1 MKVAHVAAVASL
13 GAVLCL
19 GAAEPPPAAAAD
31 GAGEFAAFAE
41 EFDLSGAKKVSDPL
55 IGYNRIMYRVNDKIY
70 FWGLRPLARGYA
82 KVTPEPV
89 RLAIGRCFR
98 NLGFPG
104 RLVNSLLQGK
114 FKRSGVE
121 CARFGVNTTVGLLG
135 FFDPA
140 GSRLKLRA
148 SREDC
153 GQTLGRYGIGGGWP
167 LVLPLMGPSNL
178 RDTLGRVGDFF
189 LNPLSYVEPQ
199 GVSTSVNAFERV
211 NLISLHLGQYEK
223 LTAGALD
230 PYRLLRDAYK
240 QNRDRDIKE

>member
-1 MKVAHVAAVASL
+1 MKGLQAAVLMGL
-13 GAVLCL
+13 GAILSL
-19 GAAEPPPAAAAD
+19 GAAEPPPAAAAT
-31 GAGEFAAFAE
+31 GANEFAEFAG
-41 EFDLSGAKKVSDPL
+41 EFDLSGEKNVSDPL
-55 IGYNRIMYRVNDKIY
+55 IGYNRIMYRINDKIY
-70 FWGLRPLARGYA
+70 FWGLRPLAKGYA
-82 KVTPEPV
+82 KVAPEPV

-114 FKRSGVE
+114 FRRSGVE

-140 GSRLKLRA
+140 GSCLKLRA

-167 LVLPLMGPSNL
+167 LVLPLMGPANM

-199 GVSTSVNAFERV
+199 GLSTSVNALERV
-211 NLISLHLGQYEK
+211 NQISLHLGRYEK

-230 PYRLLRDAYK
+230 PYSLLRDAYK
-240 QNRDRDIKE
+240 QNRDRDIQE